1 MRIAYDYGMGPVI
14 PGRRPLPGSKD
25 TRTEQVL
32 VMRRTAEPEKA
43 PEPGSTKHAE
53 GIPIPGTDYLL
64 KTSDEAAAR
73 DREVRAHEKAHL
85 MSLGSAAA
93 SGIQLTT
100 RRGPDGSVYAVGGGI
115 KADLSPVPGDPRA
128 SLAKARSVLRAAAA
142 PGNPSAA
149 DMRVAADAY
158 RLARDARESILSE
171 GILV

>member
-1 MRIAYDYGMGPVI
+1 
-14 PGRRPLPGSKD
+14 
-25 TRTEQVL
+25 
-32 VMRRTAEPEKA
+32 MRRTAEPEKQPA
-43 PEPGSTKHAE
+43 PESTKRAE
-53 GIPIPGTDYLL
+53 GIPVPGTDYLL
-64 KTSDEAAAR
+64 TSTDEAADR

-85 MSLGSAAA
+85 MSLGSAA
-93 SGIQLTT
+93 SSDIRLTT
-100 RRGPDGSVYAVGGGI
+100 RRGPDGSVYAVGGAI

-158 RLARDARESILSE
+158 RMARDARESILNE